1 MSFGCQPPSDLDI
14 IKAGPRQREHLLLH
28 LAVSGQGS
36 HGVDRQQD
44 LQLGGLTA
52 TPYAPRL
59 RAVSSG
65 TAQDH
70 LVDQTAQQRLTM
82 LAADRGIG
90 PQFGEALAEGD
101 DLGPQAGIEPIGLGL
116 DLAFAPREGLFG
128 ATKRAERRLPAPLK
142 FGRDEPIVGI
152 DAVEL
157 PFGETGFVAEPLDLL
172 HLRPLQGLIGVALRL
187 PRSRPGVNL
196 CWRHRRQER
205 GRHAGVDRSG
215 SQTLADRNAVL
226 LAQMVAHVLAA
237 ALVAHGHLVPAFAA
251 PGDAVEQRG
260 AVARD
265 ASGLVDQILG
275 PVVAQHGL
283 NALESLPLDECRI
296 PVLHDDLPFLERAAL
311 VLCPAVPS
319 PPRTHLR
326 AAIAKAAA
334 LARALEHR
342 RDRRD
347 GGTPPACLAIAV
359 SPRQRKPSFV
369 ERSDDPNGG
378 TALEKGVE
386 HQSDPGL

>member
-1 MSFGCQPPSDLDI
+1 G
-14 IKAGPRQREHLLLH
+14 
-28 LAVSGQGS
+28 LA
-36 HGVDRQQD
+36 
-44 LQLGGLTA
+44 A
-52 TPYAPRL
+52 APYDTHL

-70 LVDQTAQQRLTM
+70 LVDQTAQQRLAM

-101 DLGPQAGIEPIGLGL
+101 DLGPQARIEPIGLGL
-116 DLAFAPREGLFG
+116 DLACAPREGLFG
-128 ATKRAERRLPAPLK
+128 ATQRAERRLPAPLE

-152 DAVEL
+152 DVVEL
-157 PFGETGFVAEPLDLL
+157 PFGEAGFVAEPLDLL

-187 PRSRPGVNL
+187 PCPRPGVNL
-196 CWRHRRQER
+196 RWRHRRQER
-205 GRHAGVDRSG
+205 GRHAGVDRGG
-215 SQTLADRNAVL
+215 SQTLADRSAVL

-260 AVARD
+260 AVARG
-265 ASGLVDQILG
+265 ASGLVEQILG

-283 NALESLPLDECRI
+283 NALEGLPVDECRI
-296 PVLHDDLPFLERAAL
+296 LVLHDDLPFLERAAL
-311 VLCPAVPS
+311 VLCPAVSS
-319 PPRTHLR
+319 PPWTHLR
-326 AAIAKAAA
+326 AAIDKGAGIS
-334 LARALEHR
+334 RVLEHR

-359 SPRQRKPSFV
+359 SPRQRKPSLV
-369 ERSDDPNGG
+369 ERADDPNGG
-378 TALEKGVE
+378 TALEK
-386 HQSDPGL
+386 D